1 MIAMILIAQQCSWAP
16 KGQVAEVWQ
25 MSFKTPYVAT
35 EKEKH
40 IQGQFILLV
49 FR

>member
-16 KGQVAEVWQ
+16 KGQVAEVYL
-25 MSFKTPYVAT
+25 SFKTPYVAT